1 MAYGDWSRS
10 SQMKHFVP
18 TKGVGLRKLI
28 ANKFTTVLV
37 NEFRTSKLCCGC
49 HKELCHLR
57 VKQNDT
63 TKKLFRCLVCN
74 ECESSESKQPVFVT
88 RNLNSALNIRHLT
101 CRSIVGLKR
110 PVPFCRDGTGLTLTS
125 ETTQETVSEEKVG
138 QSVDFAV
145 RNGTNLC
152 KDKMPEGRRFKLAKV

>member
-1 MAYGDWSRS
+1 
-10 SQMKHFVP
+10 MKHFVP

-88 RNLNSALNIRHLT
+88 RDLNSALNIRHLT